1 MKTKAIILLILIV
14 LFAIFVS
21 QNTEVIKISAF
32 FWTFQ
37 MSTIVLI
44 SLTGLAGIIIGFII
58 ASLASSS
65 QKKKQ
70 KMKEEQKKQK
80 EAAKTKEA
88 LFENNKGDLDKR
100 KPS

>member
-1 MKTKAIILLILIV
+1 
-14 LFAIFVS
+14 
-21 QNTEVIKISAF
+21 
-32 FWTFQ
+32 

-70 KMKEEQKKQK
+70 KMKEELKKEK
-80 EAAKTKEA
+80 EAAKIKEPTI
-88 LFENNKGDLDKR
+88 EKDKDNLDK
-100 KPS
+100 

>member
-70 KMKEEQKKQK
+70 KMKEELKKEK
-80 EAAKTKEA
+80 EAAKIKEPPID
-88 LFENNKGDLDKR
+88 NNKEKLDR
-100 KPS
+100 